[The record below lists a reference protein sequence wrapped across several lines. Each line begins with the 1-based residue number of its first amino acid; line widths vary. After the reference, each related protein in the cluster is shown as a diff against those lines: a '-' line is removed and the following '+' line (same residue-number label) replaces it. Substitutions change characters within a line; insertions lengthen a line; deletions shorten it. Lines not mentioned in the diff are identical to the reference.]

1 MTVTIQLDEHV
12 GRFIRASA
20 TSCGQSLDEYVA
32 DVLTKHSTSQSLAA
46 LRELWALADQKHWK
60 SDSKEIM
67 CTDDEMYLR

>member
-1 MTVTIQLDEHV
+1 
-12 GRFIRASA
+12 
-20 TSCGQSLDEYVA
+20 VA